1 MISKLEDLIGP
12 FRGKSV
18 CLLGLSFKPDT
29 DDIREAPSLDMIGRC
44 WREGPRCAPATRPP
58 TSAPGHSFPD
68 ILCFEDPYAAAEGC
82 DAVVLLTEW
91 NEFRNIDLPRLRE
104 ALRAAKFLDC
114 RNVYEPR
121 RMGELGFEYVSVG
134 RRPRAPGEEGEEPD
148 WSSPVRFAPCVPERK
163 MKRIL
168 VTGGCGFIGSNF
180 VRYLLA
186 RYPDCNV
193 TNLDKLTY
201 AGNLENLAD
210 LEGDRRY
217 RFVRGDVCDP
227 QAVDPLVEEADAVVH
242 FAAESHVDRSLLG
255 GAEFVRTNVYGTA
268 VLLEAARR
276 YGVERFHQVSTD
288 EVYGSVEEGA
298 WTEESPV
305 DPRNPYSASKA
316 SADILVRAYHVNH
329 GLPAVITRASNNI
342 GPYQYPEKRV
352 PLYITNAID
361 DRPLP
366 VYGDGR
372 QVRDHLHV
380 EDHCEAIDLVLRQGQ
395 VGEVYNVGG
404 RTSRTAS
411 RSRARFSGSSA
422 SRNR

>member
-1 MISKLEDLIGP
+1 MNK
-12 FRGKSV
+12 
-18 CLLGLSFKPDT
+18 
-29 DDIREAPSLDMIGRC
+29 
-44 WREGPRCAPATRPP
+44 
-58 TSAPGHSFPD
+58 
-68 ILCFEDPYAAAEGC
+68 
-82 DAVVLLTEW
+82 
-91 NEFRNIDLPRLRE
+91 
-104 ALRAAKFLDC
+104 
-114 RNVYEPR
+114 
-121 RMGELGFEYVSVG
+121 
-134 RRPRAPGEEGEEPD
+134 
-148 WSSPVRFAPCVPERK
+148 
-163 MKRIL
+163 IL

-217 RFVRGDVCDP
+217 RFERGDVCDP
-227 QAVDPLVEEADAVVH
+227 QAVDPLVEDADAVVH

-288 EVYGSVEEGA
+288 EVYGSLEEGA

-316 SADILVRAYHVNH
+316 CADTLVRAYHLNH

-380 EDHCEAIDLVLRQGQ
+380 EDHCEAIDLVLHNGQ

-404 RTSRTAS
+404 ENESDGLEVAHAILGQLGKPESLIEFVSDRSGHDRRYALDSSRIAALGWKPRRDLAAS
-411 RSRARFSGSSA
+411 MSDTVDWYVRNEEWWRRIKAGEEYRAYYEKQYGHR
-422 SRNR
+422 

>member
-1 MISKLEDLIGP
+1 
-12 FRGKSV
+12 
-18 CLLGLSFKPDT
+18 
-29 DDIREAPSLDMIGRC
+29 
-44 WREGPRCAPATRPP
+44 
-58 TSAPGHSFPD
+58 
-68 ILCFEDPYAAAEGC
+68 
-82 DAVVLLTEW
+82 
-91 NEFRNIDLPRLRE
+91 
-104 ALRAAKFLDC
+104 
-114 RNVYEPR
+114 
-121 RMGELGFEYVSVG
+121 
-134 RRPRAPGEEGEEPD
+134 
-148 WSSPVRFAPCVPERK
+148 
-163 MKRIL
+163 MKRVL

-186 RYPDCNV
+186 RYPGCNV

-201 AGNLENLAD
+201 AGNPENLAD
-210 LEGDRRY
+210 VEENPRY

-227 QAVDPLVEEADAVVH
+227 QVVDPLVEEADAVVH

-255 GAEFVRTNVYGTA
+255 GAEFVHTNVYGTA

-276 YGVERFHQVSTD
+276 CGVGRFHQVSTD

-316 SADILVRAYHVNH
+316 SADILVRAYHLNH

-342 GPYQYPEKRV
+342 GPCQYPEKRV

-366 VYGDGR
+366 VYGDGS

-380 EDHCEAIDLVLRQGQ
+380 EDHCEAIDLVLREGQ
-395 VGEVYNVGG
+395 AGEVYNVGG
-404 RTSRTAS
+404 ENESNGIEIAHAILGQPRQAGIADRVRQGPQRARPPLRPRLLQDRRPWLEAAPRPRDLHERNRRLVRPQRGLVAPDQVRGRVPGLLREAVCEPLKPGRCTRTAPTRRGAGTLPPGRGLQTEFRILS
-411 RSRARFSGSSA
+411 RRRGAPETRHRPA
-422 SRNR
+422 P

>member
-1 MISKLEDLIGP
+1 
-12 FRGKSV
+12 
-18 CLLGLSFKPDT
+18 
-29 DDIREAPSLDMIGRC
+29 
-44 WREGPRCAPATRPP
+44 
-58 TSAPGHSFPD
+58 
-68 ILCFEDPYAAAEGC
+68 
-82 DAVVLLTEW
+82 
-91 NEFRNIDLPRLRE
+91 
-104 ALRAAKFLDC
+104 
-114 RNVYEPR
+114 
-121 RMGELGFEYVSVG
+121 
-134 RRPRAPGEEGEEPD
+134 
-148 WSSPVRFAPCVPERK
+148 

-186 RYPDCNV
+186 RYPGCNV

-316 SADILVRAYHVNH
+316 CADILVRAYHLNH

-404 RTSRTAS
+404 ENESNGLEVARTVLGQLGKPESLIEFVRDRSGHDRRYALDSSRIAALGWKPRRDLAAS
-411 RSRARFSGSSA
+411 MSDTVDWYVRNEVWWRRIKSGEEYRAYYEKQYAHR
-422 SRNR
+422 